1 MCVCLFAVLLLAV
14 TIDGYTSEF
23 SDTSEFL
30 EFRSIPRI
38 LRNLCPESH
47 SGAYSGTFSLQH
59 LLIGCIP
66 CQKERE
72 RERATLSDHS
82 LPHLV
87 IHASVL
93 SS

>member
-14 TIDGYTSEF
+14 TIDGYTSEL

-59 LLIGCIP
+59 LLIGAHLSAYP
-66 CQKERE
+66 VRMRERE
-72 RERATLSDHS
+72 RESDIERS
-82 LPHLV
+82 
-87 IHASVL
+87 
-93 SS
+93 